1 MGGKDLGAVF
11 DEAVKGFTGDE
22 AFFKATRAFL
32 IKDGSSGRFFL
43 VHLEEGAARF
53 RIAPMEPLAGD
64 WLVPSRFAY
73 PSTNAVVISGIK

>member
-1 MGGKDLGAVF
+1 
-11 DEAVKGFTGDE
+11 
-22 AFFKATRAFL
+22 
-32 IKDGSSGRFFL
+32 
-43 VHLEEGAARF
+43 LEEGAARF